1 MVSRCGRGI
10 CSGPSTQTHTCK
22 MLVLRPDLLVK
33 LPSFSVS
40 SCTIPG
46 PPPNMDSGYFQF
58 YLAGKLLICGGSAQ
72 CYRMQTGGWVVDS
85 TLPAARS
92 SSSGVSLPPGPGT
105 AIVAAG
111 WVQGERSSATHI
123 YDGKAW
129 SLGPSTSTPG
139 RVAHCQVTELA
150 GRQPNLS
157 RHCWTRRS
165 WWRVRW
171 S

>member
-10 CSGPSTQTHTCK
+10 CFGPSTQTHTCK

-40 SCTIPG
+40 SCTIPD
-46 PPPNMDSGYFQF
+46 PPHNMDSGYFQF

-92 SSSGVSLPPGPGT
+92 SSSGVSL
-105 AIVAAG
+105 
-111 WVQGERSSATHI
+111 
-123 YDGKAW
+123 
-129 SLGPSTSTPG
+129 
-139 RVAHCQVTELA
+139 RVALFFALA
-150 GRQPNLS
+150 DVVLLHG
-157 RHCWTRRS
+157 TRAPRCL
-165 WWRVRW
+165 RC
-171 S
+171 